1 MKFYLSLL
9 YLFLLSIC
17 EGQTTIYVSTAGN
30 DSNSG
35 RIEKPLKSIHAALG
49 KIANANSTY
58 VEILLR
64 AGTYYSKNVISI
76 TPTLLNKHS
85 LTISAFKNESV
96 VLSGAF
102 PIHTTWNPVVRRKGL
117 VEASI
122 EKGLMLDQLI
132 CNGRILHMARYPN
145 YNESALPL
153 HGTSPDVLSPNKI
166 KKWANPKGA
175 YIHALHNGEWG
186 GFHFKVIGKIKNDSL
201 ALEGGW
207 QNNRPAPMHKEYR
220 YVENI
225 FEELDAPGEWY
236 YDSSLGK
243 LYLYPPLGVDLKKA
257 SFERSILN
265 DIIHIVGNENNP
277 AENVEIF
284 GISFEHTNRTFMLTK
299 EPLLRSDWTV
309 YRGGAVLIEG
319 ARNVTVDNCQFKDLG
334 GNAVFVSK
342 FNRNVSIRENIISHI
357 GGNGIAFVGD
367 TAAVRSPSFRYENFI
382 PLEALDKTPGPK
394 SNNYPSHCDATENLI
409 YDIGKIEKQVA
420 GVEISMSSEINV
432 SHNTIYDVPRA
443 GINIG
448 DGCWGGHTIQFNDVF
463 NTVLETGDHGA
474 FNSWGRDRYWHP
486 DYERMQE
493 IAEHDS
499 LLIFADAIKPTMLFN
514 NRFRCD
520 HGWDIDLDDGS
531 SNYII
536 ANNVCL
542 QGGLKLREGF
552 NRKVENNIM
561 INNSFHP
568 HVWFRR
574 SYDVFTHNIVLDKYK
589 PIMLNGWGDNV
600 DFNFFPDSASLFFAQ
615 KNSTDVH
622 SVFGNPEFIDPFIGN
637 YQVRNT
643 SSALELGFINF
654 SMNEFGVTKPKLK
667 RLAKQPTFT
676 KQLFT
681 EMISDP
687 NVITGWFGASLK
699 KISGL
704 NERSAT
710 GMKGEEGVYITQIEA
725 GSTAE
730 KFGLRKGDVI
740 LKVDGEDVYDSK
752 DVFTLYN
759 GSKWK
764 GTVELT
770 VFRGQ
775 QLTKVFA
782 NEKSN

>member
-9 YLFLLSIC
+9 YLSFLSFC
-17 EGQTTIYVSTAGN
+17 DGQTTIYVSVAGN
-30 DSNSG
+30 DLNSG
-35 RIEKPLKSIHAALG
+35 TIEKPMKSLHAAVE
-49 KIANANSTY
+49 KVANANSNH
-58 VEILLR
+58 VQILLR
-64 AGTYYSKNVISI
+64 TGNYYPNSVISI
-76 TPTLLNKHS
+76 TTALLNKHS
-85 LTISAFKNESV
+85 LTISAYENESV
-96 VLSGAF
+96 ILSGSV
-102 PIHTTWNPVVRRKGL
+102 PLHTTWTNVVSRKEL

-122 EKGLMLDQLI
+122 DKGLILDQLI
-132 CNGRILHMARYPN
+132 CNGKILHMARYPN
-145 YNESALPL
+145 YIESALPL
-153 HGTSPDVLSPNKI
+153 HGTSSDALSPQRI
-166 KKWANPKGA
+166 EKWANPQGA

-186 GFHFKVIGKIKNDSL
+186 GFHYKVIGKIKNDSL

-207 QNNRPAPMHKEYR
+207 QNNRPAPMHEEYR

-265 DIIHIVGNENNP
+265 DIIHVVGTENNP
-277 AENVEIF
+277 AENVEISD
-284 GISFEHTNRTFMLTK
+284 ITFEHTNRTFMLTK
-299 EPLLRSDWTV
+299 EPLLRSDWTI
-309 YRGGAVLIEG
+309 YRGGAILIEG
-319 ARNVTVDNCQFKDLG
+319 SRNITISNCQFTDLG
-334 GNAVFVSK
+334 GNAIFVSK
-342 FNRNVSIRENIISHI
+342 YNRSVTIRENIISHI

-382 PLEALDKTPGPK
+382 SLEKLDKTPGPR

-432 SHNTIYDVPRA
+432 SHNTIYDVPRS

-486 DYERMQE
+486 DYEQMQS
-493 IAEHDS
+493 IAEQDS
-499 LLIFADAIKPTMLFN
+499 QLIFADAIKPTLLLN

-536 ANNVCL
+536 SNNVCL

-574 SYDVFTHNIVLDKYK
+574 SHDVFTHNIVLDKYK
-589 PIMLNGWGDNV
+589 PIMLNGWGDNI
-600 DFNFFPDSASLFFAQ
+600 DFNFFPDSASLNFAQ
-615 KNSTDVH
+615 KNNTDLH
-622 SVFGNPEFIDPFIGN
+622 SVFGDPEFIDPLTGN
-637 YQVRNT
+637 YEVKNT
-643 SSALELGFINF
+643 SGAWLIGYKNF
-654 SMNEFGVTKPKLK
+654 NMKEFGVTTPKLK
-667 RLAKQPTFT
+667 QLAKKTTFS

-681 EMISDP
+681 EMINEP
-687 NVITGWFGASLK
+687 NVITAWFGASLK

-704 NERSAT
+704 NDRSAT
-710 GMKGEEGVYITQIEA
+710 GMKDEEGVYITQIES
-725 GSTAE
+725 GSMAD
-730 KFGLRKGDVI
+730 KFGLKKGDVI
-740 LKVDGEDVYDSK
+740 LKIDGETVRDSK

-759 GSKWK
+759 GAKWK
-764 GTVELT
+764 GTIEIA

-775 QLTKVFA
+775 QLITVFA